1 MITLKEVLDKSIKF
15 LSDKKILNS
24 KREAEDLI
32 AHVLSFKR
40 IDLYTHFDKP
50 LVDSELDRIREN
62 LKKRASR
69 IPLAYIEG
77 SVEFYGC
84 QIKVNEDVLIPRCE
98 TELLVDLIVKDLEK
112 VELKGKILWDLCTGS
127 GAIAIALK
135 KRFPDLKVIASDLSI
150 KALEVAQENA
160 DLNEVDIEL
169 HHGDLFQACDTQVNF
184 LVSNPPYIPESE
196 YQDLEVEVKNHEPKL
211 SLVSGLTGLEIYER
225 IANDITKIL
234 KSPAKAYFEIGYN
247 QGSSVKKIFYSAG
260 LLTSEIKKDYSQHDR
275 FFLLELE

>member
-1 MITLKEVLDKSIKF
+1 MITLKEVLDKSTKF

-84 QIKVNEDVLIPRCE
+84 KIKVNEDVLIPRCE

-112 VELKGKILWDLCTGS
+112 VDLKDKILWDLCTGS

-169 HHGDLFQACDTQVNF
+169 HHGDLFQACDAQVNF

-196 YQDLEVEVKNHEPKL
+196 YQDLELEVKDHEPKL

-247 QGSSVKKIFYSAG
+247 QGNQVKKIFYSVG